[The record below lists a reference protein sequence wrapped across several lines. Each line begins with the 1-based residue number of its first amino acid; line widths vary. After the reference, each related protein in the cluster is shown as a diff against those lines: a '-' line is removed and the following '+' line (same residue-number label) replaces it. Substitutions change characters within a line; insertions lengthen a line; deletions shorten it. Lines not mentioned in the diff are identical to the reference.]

1 MKKQFIAKLL
11 ALALVLSLAPMA
23 MLTASASVAG
33 SNDPYANNPYG
44 GGTNN
49 PYGGTNDPYNGYVDS
64 VPVDSTTTV
73 GASDITVEDG
83 SATIKAKVVG
93 GIARVNLSQKAVAA
107 LAEQVTGDAIVIKIE
122 AANATKVDV
131 SMPAKALT
139 AAAEKTGADLTIE
152 SPVATITIP
161 NEALATLFGNT
172 GTVKISAQA
181 SGSKIGFTIQVSGKS
196 LKNIKGLQVTF

>member
-33 SNDPYANNPYG
+33 SNTGATNG
-44 GGTNN
+44 GATN
-49 PYGGTNDPYNGYVDS
+49 GGATNGGQTSDNGYVDV
-64 VPVDSTTTV
+64 VPVDNTTTV

-83 SATIKAKVVG
+83 SATIKAKVVSG
-93 GIARVNLSQKAVAA
+93 TARVNLSQKAVAA
-107 LAEQVTGDAIVIKIE
+107 LAEQVTGDALVIKID

-139 AAAEKTGADLTIE
+139 AAATKTGADLTIE

-161 NEALATLFGNT
+161 NEALATLFGDT

>member
-33 SNDPYANNPYG
+33 SNTGATNG
-44 GGTNN
+44 GATN
-49 PYGGTNDPYNGYVDS
+49 GGATNGGQTSDNGYVDA
-64 VPVDSTTTV
+64 VPVDTTTTV

-93 GIARVNLSQKAVAA
+93 GTARVNLSQKAVAA
-107 LAEQVTGDAIVIKIE
+107 LAEQVTGDALVIKID

-139 AAAEKTGADLTIE
+139 AAATKTGADLTIE

-161 NEALATLFGNT
+161 NEALATLFGDT